1 MSFKNILKDNVA
13 YVILI
18 AFCFVADRL
27 TKTSAIKFLLE
38 RNSTYYVNDFI
49 NLDLVWNSGIGFG
62 LLDLEANLY
71 YHLITLVIFVIII
84 ILVYFLF
91 RSDKIDKLFYSLIIG
106 GAFGNIY
113 DRILYYSVPDFIDL
127 HFDKFHWFT
136 FNVAD
141 IFISIGVIGLIISE
155 LLKKNENV

>member
-13 YVILI
+13 YVIFI
-18 AFCFVADRL
+18 TFCFVVDRI
-27 TKTSAIKFLLE
+27 TKTSAVKFLLE
-38 RNSTYYVNDFI
+38 RNSKYYVNDFL

-91 RSDKIDKLFYSLIIG
+91 RSDKIDKLFYSFVIG

-113 DRILYYSVPDFIDL
+113 DRILYFSVPDFIDL

-155 LLKKNENV
+155 LLKKNDNV